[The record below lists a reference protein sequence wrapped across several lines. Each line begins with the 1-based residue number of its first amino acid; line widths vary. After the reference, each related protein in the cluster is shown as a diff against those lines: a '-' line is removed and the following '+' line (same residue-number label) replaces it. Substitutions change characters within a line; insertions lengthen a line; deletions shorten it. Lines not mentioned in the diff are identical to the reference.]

1 MAIFNSYIYVKLPEG
16 IGNSTI
22 KWENHGK
29 SMGKCNINGVFSL
42 EHMEKKNGF
51 RLNNGSFANK
61 VGHLQ
66 KCGLYTAPPKKK

>member
-42 EHMEKKNGF
+42 EHMEKKTGF
-51 RLNNGSFANK
+51 G
-61 VGHLQ
+61 
-66 KCGLYTAPPKKK
+66 